1 MSRRNF
7 CCLLFVFSVLAMSS
21 GIRDSLIRVT
31 AQDTPAEKPAAA
43 TPPPTGPPAAA
54 PTEAAQQAIGAFVE
68 GLEAWKQVIKEMR
81 SLRTRFQVA
90 DESELKPLQ
99 DEWQALVDRG
109 EKLIPVLRDA
119 GKRAFLA
126 APNQDRE
133 IIRFL
138 YSLLLDDLKRDNYE
152 PAIDVAEALLE
163 NNVGIGELY
172 ELAGVAAFATHD
184 FETAERYLKEADTRG
199 ALTRD
204 DARKFLATVTEY
216 KQLWATEQAL
226 RKAEAEADDLP
237 RVELKTNRGTIV
249 LELFENE
256 APGTVGNF
264 ISLVKEKKFYDNLT
278 FHRVLGG
285 FMAQGGCPKGDGT
298 GDPGYSIKCECGQ
311 ENARKHFRGSLSMAN
326 AGPDTGGS
334 QFFITFQPR
343 PSLNG
348 KHSVFG
354 RVIEGIEVLARIQR
368 RDPAAQPPLPEPDRI
383 LSATVI
389 RDRGHKYE
397 PNKVAA
403 GGE

>member
-1 MSRRNF
+1 MSRRNC
-7 CCLLFVFSVLAMSS
+7 CCLLFVSTVLLTSV
-21 GIRDSLIRVT
+21 GIRDSLIRAT
-31 AQDTPAEKPAAA
+31 AQDTPATQPAANA
-43 TPPPTGPPAAA
+43 DQPSGA
-54 PTEAAQQAIGAFVE
+54 PTEAAQQAIAAFVE

-90 DESELKPLQ
+90 EESELVTLQ
-99 DEWQALVDRG
+99 AEWQALVDRG
-109 EKLIPVLRDA
+109 EKLIPTLREA
-119 GKRAFLA
+119 GKSAFLA

-152 PAIDVAEALLE
+152 PAADVSETLLE
-163 NNVGIGELY
+163 NNVGISELY

-204 DARKFLATVTEY
+204 DSRKFLATVAEY
-216 KQLWATEQAL
+216 KQLWAKEQAL
-226 RKAEAEADDLP
+226 RKAEAEADNLP
-237 RVELKTNRGTIV
+237 RVQLKTNRGTIV

-264 ISLVKEKKFYDNLT
+264 ISLIKEKKFYDNLT

-298 GDPGYSIKCECGQ
+298 GDPGYSIKCECYQ
-311 ENARKHFRGSLSMAN
+311 ENARMHFRGSLSMAKG
-326 AGPDTGGS
+326 AAKDTGGS

-348 KHSVFG
+348 KHTVFG
-354 RVIEGIEVLARIQR
+354 RVVEGMELLAKIQR
-368 RDPAAQPPLPEPDRI
+368 RDPSGQPPLPDPDRI
-383 LSATVI
+383 LSAEII

-403 GGE
+403 GDQ